1 MDNFQWERYHRN
13 IIAEG
18 FDEET
23 QLRLME
29 SNVCVVGAGGLGSS
43 VLNYLVAAGVGSI
56 TVVES
61 DKISL
66 SNLQRQVLYST
77 ADIGESKAEI
87 AARRLSSLN
96 PSCRLNVVDE
106 RLDDMNAET
115 IITGH
120 DVVIDCTDNYSS
132 RYIIDGV
139 CERLKIPM
147 VYGTAQDWGGQ
158 VSVFH
163 YVDNAGKHSGSYKN
177 LYPDEPVQK
186 DLVGVVSPV
195 VGIIGSMQAVE
206 VIKIITGKGIT
217 LSGRLFN
224 VDALTLQFN
233 IFDIE

>member
-18 FDEET
+18 FDEEA